1 MVTLTNNF
9 NQTLQHLTVA
19 KDLGL
24 NEAKADKRIKIS
36 SQQKNQLS
44 QRAFQGDMYI
54 TESENQL
61 YNSLELDRKSNE
73 SLSNNKSTLNCDIL
87 SLNSKNVNEK
97 SRNQPQNHYLMQQ
110 ESQSSKNGKA
120 SDLRSVSSQKQLR
133 QSLKSFSK
141 SRNQTTTSSEVQRA
155 QTLDSLVKNYIKND
169 VLRKS
174 LSTQINV
181 EGE

>member
-54 TESENQL
+54 TESEN
-61 YNSLELDRKSNE
+61 
-73 SLSNNKSTLNCDIL
+73 
-87 SLNSKNVNEK
+87 
-97 SRNQPQNHYLMQQ
+97 
-110 ESQSSKNGKA
+110 
-120 SDLRSVSSQKQLR
+120 
-133 QSLKSFSK
+133 
-141 SRNQTTTSSEVQRA
+141 
-155 QTLDSLVKNYIKND
+155 
-169 VLRKS
+169 
-174 LSTQINV
+174 
-181 EGE
+181 